1 MSSPSANNFNDI
13 GNPDSEIFQDFAAQH
28 PVANPVANPS
38 SPKHAEPEASSE
50 AADQPPVDQPPADQP
65 LADQPPADQPP
76 AVAAAPEVAEP
87 TVYFTDKIVLR
98 ITAVYD
104 RVEKAK
110 NTKILRPK
118 GLWDYTPEEVAA
130 FKSGKPGAT
139 LGIKQFWYGAHD
151 LCDFTKDSDQL
162 QKQVALYGPPPD
174 VLSSLDLPKVP
185 HGLSA
190 EKARPIWQ
198 GEGVHAFRIKADD
211 GVTHADVARDMQE
224 RVQKQ
229 KDAIEAF
236 HLRQKKEADR
246 KAWLKSVIKTEGRTV
261 PEKTGEQ
268 VVKELKEFIDLNR
281 PIVPLPFVPSYKD
294 QVEAADA
301 VSQKRLREDYDHG
314 LVHDAHKPVLAFENP
329 RHPLYVKRKVMRM
342 A

>member
-1 MSSPSANNFNDI
+1 MD
-13 GNPDSEIFQDFAAQH
+13 AALAQMIPINLPAPQNLY
-28 PVANPVANPS
+28 PVPIPAAPCWLPVV
-38 SPKHAEPEASSE
+38 
-50 AADQPPVDQPPADQP
+50 AAGPPVVAPPPAKATIEQSN
-65 LADQPPADQPP
+65 
-76 AVAAAPEVAEP
+76 
-87 TVYFTDKIVLR
+87 TDEIVLS
-98 ITAVYD
+98 ITGLYD
-104 RVEKAK
+104 RIELAK
-110 NTKILRPK
+110 KTPVLRPK

-130 FKSGKPGAT
+130 FKSRKPAAT
-139 LGIKQFWYGAHD
+139 RGIKQFWYGAHD
-151 LCDFTKDSDQL
+151 LWDFTKDSDQL
-162 QKQVALYGPPPD
+162 QKQVALHGPSPD
-174 VLSSLDLPKVP
+174 
-185 HGLSA
+185 
-190 EKARPIWQ
+190 ARIGMDRAW
-198 GEGVHAFRIKADD
+198 EGQLAFRIKADD
-211 GVTHADVARDMQE
+211 GITHADVARDMQE

-329 RHPLYVKRKVMRM
+329 RHPLYVKRKATRM